1 MANVFTLTNVKR
13 IDGKTFGTAISVT
26 LTTANVMAV
35 EAYVVPTQGTNPGA
49 PTQIIPTGVVTVVR
63 VNTGGDNPISR
74 VYYSTTATAT
84 VVTAINA

>member
-26 LTTANVMAV
+26 LPTTNIKV
-35 EAYVVPTQGTNPGA
+35 EAYVVPTQSTSIGA
-49 PTQIIPTGVVTVVR
+49 PTQIIPTGVVTVVY
-63 VNTGGDNPISR
+63 VNIAGNNPISR